1 MIAEN
6 TLEIVPGG
14 SAQGTIHIPGD
25 KSISIRAVL
34 FAALADGVSSIR
46 GLGSGED
53 IQSALNC
60 VQKLGIYTETSG
72 SNSIIIE
79 GNGLYG
85 FNSIQEKLDCGNSGT
100 TLRLLTGILAGQRNS
115 LELTGDASLQQRPM
129 NRILIP
135 LRKMGADIICSGTDG
150 NLLYT
155 VNSAQLQPITY
166 ELPVASAQV
175 KSAVLLAGLYAHG
188 TTTVIEPLPSRD
200 HTERLL
206 SSCGVPVQT
215 ETSTNSISITGID
228 SLMPFDLTIPGDIS
242 GAAFFA
248 VLACLLPGSHLT
260 IKNVGMNKTRTGIID
275 VLRLMGADIEEH
287 SATVTGG
294 EEIADL
300 VIKSSKLKGI
310 TISGDII
317 PRVIDE
323 LPIIAVAGAF
333 SEGKTE
339 IRDAQELRVKETDRI
354 HALCK
359 NLENMGVDVEEL
371 SDGLIISSNRN
382 RHSAEFDSFGDHRIA
397 MAFAV
402 AGTALDGNTSIKE
415 GHWANISF
423 PGFYDLINSIRK

>member
-115 LELTGDASLQQRPM
+115 FELTGDASLQQRPM

-371 SDGLIISSNRN
+371 SGGLIISSNHN